1 MALALDELF
10 TDALRRYPKAR
21 REEKFGRDSS
31 FWPAIA
37 ELKAALEAVPALA
50 ATTRTKIKVSFGQGA
65 WAEVPNFA
73 VLDTKE
79 TDRPSAG
86 LYVVYLMRAD
96 AGGLVLSLNQG
107 SADLI
112 FEAKGRVY
120 DVLRAR
126 AEKVRSA
133 LRLEPLRAAGFT
145 DAPIELASNGQYP
158 RAYAAGSI
166 MAKTY
171 ATRTM
176 PTADE
181 LLADLAVLHAAYQS
195 VIPSSRLR
203 LGEVRASSSVPS
215 TSSSIHSPGG
225 RRVP

>member
-1 MALALDELF
+1 MARALDELF

-21 REEKFGRDSS
+21 RDEKFGRESS
-31 FWPAIA
+31 FWPLIA
-37 ELKAALEAVPALA
+37 ELKAALEAVPVLA
-50 ATTRTKIKVSFGQGA
+50 ATARTKIKVSFGQGA

-133 LRLEPLRAAGFT
+133 LGMEPLLAAGFT
-145 DAPIELASNGQYP
+145 HDPIDLASKGQYP
-158 RAYAAGSI
+158 RAYAAGSVVGK
-166 MAKTY
+166 AY
-171 ATRTM
+171 SVEAM
-176 PTADE
+176 PTAAA
-181 LLADLAVLHAAYQS
+181 LIGDLRMLHAAYLS

-203 LGEVRASSSVPS
+203 PS
-215 TSSSIHSPGG
+215 HGG
-225 RRVP
+225 RGAPPFGGRA

>member
-1 MALALDELF
+1 MARALDELF
-10 TDALRRYPKAR
+10 ADALRRYPKAR
-21 REEKFGRDSS
+21 REEKFGRDSA
-31 FWPAIA
+31 FWPLIA
-37 ELKAALEAVPALA
+37 ELRAALEVVPVLA
-50 ATTRTKIKVSFGQGA
+50 ATTRTKVKVSFGQGA

-133 LRLEPLRAAGFT
+133 LRLEPVLAAGFT
-145 DAPIELASNGQYP
+145 DAPSDLASNAHSAHRDHQD
-158 RAYAAGSI
+158 RSI
-166 MAKTY
+166 
-171 ATRTM
+171 
-176 PTADE
+176 
-181 LLADLAVLHAAYQS
+181 
-195 VIPSSRLR
+195 VIGAERRDAFTVCSSDSGPVWDRSRPSLR
-203 LGEVRASSSVPS
+203 G
-215 TSSSIHSPGG
+215 
-225 RRVP
+225 

>member
-1 MALALDELF
+1 MARALDELF

-21 REEKFGRDSS
+21 REEKFGRDSA
-31 FWPAIA
+31 FWPLIA
-37 ELKAALEAVPALA
+37 ELRAALEVVPVLA
-50 ATTRTKIKVSFGQGA
+50 ATTRTKVKVSFGQGA

-133 LRLEPLRAAGFT
+133 LRLEPVLTAGFT
-145 DAPIELASNGQYP
+145 DAPIDLASNGQYP

-171 ATRTM
+171 AARTM

-181 LLADLAVLHAAYQS
+181 LLADLAVIHAAYQS

-203 LGEVRASSSVPS
+203 LNEAGRAPAG
-215 TSSSIHSPGG
+215 PP
-225 RRVP
+225 RPARW